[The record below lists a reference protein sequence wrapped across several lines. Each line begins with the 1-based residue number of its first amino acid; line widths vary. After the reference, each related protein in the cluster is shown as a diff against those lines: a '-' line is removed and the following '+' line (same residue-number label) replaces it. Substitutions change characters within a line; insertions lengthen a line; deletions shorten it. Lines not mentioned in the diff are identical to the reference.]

1 MRTLAT
7 LVLKDIR
14 RRFADPAALL
24 LNLAIPLVMAG
35 MMALAFGG
43 RGGRERTPVLHLLVV
58 NQDEGPIGRALAGAE
73 QNPEAAERLEIRQAA
88 SREEGLRRLREEDA
102 AALLLIPKNFSTDL
116 LEGRA
121 VELELVKNPAE
132 SIMPVVA
139 QQGAEVA
146 ALYLSIGAR
155 LFDGQG
161 PRIVELFKGKGWDDP
176 QAIAK
181 LVVDLYGRVR
191 GVDDFLIPPLVEIAT
206 GKKETGEGA
215 RKGGPNFMVWMFPG
229 VMIMGLL
236 FTANTQ
242 MRDLLKEAEAG
253 TLRRQLASP
262 LGAGRVLIAKVVS
275 VAAVVAIAMVLL
287 LLVGRWAFGVRWG
300 PVAPLAAASALI
312 VLASTGFAAL
322 LFSLVRTERQGDAFG
337 GVLVMLMA
345 MLGGTFFPPQIVPDW
360 MQGISR
366 LTLTY
371 WSHGALRDLASGGGW
386 AGVRDDLPVLG
397 LIGSVLT
404 LAGVFML
411 RRRHL
416 RGAL

>member
-14 RRFADPAALL
+14 RRFADPSALL

-43 RGGRERTPVLHLLVV
+43 RGGSERTPVLHLLVV

-121 VELELVKNPAE
+121 VELELIKNPAE

-191 GVDDFLIPPLVEIAT
+191 GVVDFLIPPLVEIAT
-206 GKKETGEGA
+206 GEKESGEGA
-215 RKGGPNFMVWMFPG
+215 RKGGQNFMVWMFPG

-242 MRDLLKEAEAG
+242 MRDLLKEGEAG

-300 PVAPLAAASALI
+300 PVAPLAAASTLI
-312 VLASTGFAAL
+312 VLTATGFAAL

-337 GVLVMLMA
+337 GVLVMLMSL
-345 MLGGTFFPPQIVPDW
+345 LGGTFFPPQIVPDW

>member
-7 LVLKDIR
+7 LVLKDVR
-14 RRFADPAALL
+14 RRFADPSALL
-24 LNLAIPLVMAG
+24 VNLAIPLVMAG

-43 RGGRERTPVLHLLVV
+43 RGGSERTPVLHLLVV

-102 AALLLIPKNFSTDL
+102 AALLLIPKDFSNDL
-116 LEGRA
+116 LEGRD
-121 VELELVKNPAE
+121 VELELIKNPAE
-132 SIMPVVA
+132 SIMPIVA

-161 PRIVELFKGKGWDDP
+161 PRIVELFEGKGWDDP

-181 LVVDLYGRVR
+181 LVTDLYERVR
-191 GVDDFLIPPLVEIAT
+191 GLDDLLIPPLIEIAT
-206 GKKETGEGA
+206 GEKETGEGA

-236 FTANTQ
+236 FTAVTQ
-242 MRDLLKEAEAG
+242 MRDLLKEGEAG

-287 LLVGRWAFGVRWG
+287 LLVGRWPFGVRWG
-300 PVAPLAAASALI
+300 PVAPLAAASTLI
-312 VLASTGFAAL
+312 VLAATGFAAL

-337 GVLVMLMA
+337 GVLIMLMSL
-345 MLGGTFFPPQIVPDW
+345 LGGTFFPPQIVPDW

-397 LIGSVLT
+397 LIGAVLT
-404 LAGVFML
+404 LAGVFLL